1 VEDLSNGVA
10 PQKIRTGNRMQL
22 TESETRDFNSFKY
35 AVRRRALKLIA
46 LALIVVAALGRTDAL
61 YGLIFGA
68 CIGFVNMNLMF
79 FNVSRMSV
87 VPGKA
92 RSKTMISTFIRIAII
107 LGAGIA
113 CVYKGFNIISMA
125 VGFLLTYASII
136 SIPITDRI
144 KLRFLTSKTNA
155 DEN

>member
-1 VEDLSNGVA
+1 ME
-10 PQKIRTGNRMQL
+10 L
-22 TESETRDFNSFKY
+22 TESETRDFKSFKN
-35 AVRRRALKLIA
+35 AVKRRALKLCA
-46 LALIVVAALGRTDAL
+46 LALIFVAALNRTDAL

-79 FNVSRMSV
+79 YNVSRINFS
-87 VPGKA
+87 PEKA
-92 RSKTMISTFIRIAII
+92 RSKTMLSTFSRLAII
-107 LGAGIA
+107 FGAGIGA
-113 CVYKGFNIISMA
+113 HYKGFNLLSMA

-144 KLRFLTSKTNA
+144 KLRFLTPKPNA